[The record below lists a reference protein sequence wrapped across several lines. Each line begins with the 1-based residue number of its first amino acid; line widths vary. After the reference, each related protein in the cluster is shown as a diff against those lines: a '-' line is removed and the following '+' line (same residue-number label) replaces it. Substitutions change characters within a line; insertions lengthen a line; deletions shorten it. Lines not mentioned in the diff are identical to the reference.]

1 MNKLNEKLLVGY
13 WLKLYLADYLPIIRN
28 GSRNTIKSYS
38 YCFCQ
43 LLSFIKSKGI
53 VISKLKIEDLTLNI
67 VSDFLN
73 SIEVAQKCS
82 ITTRNLRLAAIRS
95 FAKYVSSVEPQYLLW
110 YSRLKYIPNKK
121 ENIKT
126 FEGAAQLK
134 IHYLEKE
141 EMQAL
146 LNAPDKT
153 TKQGMRDYVLLMFMY
168 NTGTRVSEVVNMKI
182 SDIHIGSSNT
192 VSVVYVRGKGNK
204 TRPCPLWDTTVKLIE
219 PFLHRFKDEAVFLN
233 KYGNPIT
240 RFGIYELVTKYAVK
254 AAELMPSIAEKN
266 VSPHTIRHSTATHL
280 LESGVDINTI
290 RSWLGH
296 VSINTTN
303 IYAEINLKMKVKAIE
318 SCNLNNPDLK
328 VKPITEQS
336 IITFLKSLQ

>member
-1 MNKLNEKLLVGY
+1 M
-13 WLKLYLADYLPIIRN
+13 PI
-28 GSRNTIKSYS
+28 
-38 YCFCQ
+38 
-43 LLSFIKSKGI
+43 
-53 VISKLKIEDLTLNI
+53 
-67 VSDFLN
+67 
-73 SIEVAQKCS
+73 
-82 ITTRNLRLAAIRS
+82 
-95 FAKYVSSVEPQYLLW
+95 
-110 YSRLKYIPNKK
+110 
-121 ENIKT
+121 
-126 FEGAAQLK
+126 
-134 IHYLEKE
+134 
-141 EMQAL
+141 M
-146 LNAPDKT
+146 
-153 TKQGMRDYVLLMFMY
+153 
-168 NTGTRVSEVVNMKI
+168 
-182 SDIHIGSSNT
+182 
-192 VSVVYVRGKGNK
+192 
-204 TRPCPLWDTTVKLIE
+204 DTTVKLIE

-328 VKPITEQS
+328 VKPITDQS

>member
-1 MNKLNEKLLVGY
+1 MN
-13 WLKLYLADYLPIIRN
+13 
-28 GSRNTIKSYS
+28 
-38 YCFCQ
+38 
-43 LLSFIKSKGI
+43 
-53 VISKLKIEDLTLNI
+53 
-67 VSDFLN
+67 
-73 SIEVAQKCS
+73 
-82 ITTRNLRLAAIRS
+82 
-95 FAKYVSSVEPQYLLW
+95 
-110 YSRLKYIPNKK
+110 
-121 ENIKT
+121 
-126 FEGAAQLK
+126 EGPK
-134 IHYLEKE
+134 
-141 EMQAL
+141 
-146 LNAPDKT
+146 N
-153 TKQGMRDYVLLMFMY
+153 R
-168 NTGTRVSEVVNMKI
+168 NMKI

-219 PFLHRFKDEAVFLN
+219 PFLHRSKDEAVFLN

-290 RSWLGH
+290 RSWLGY

-328 VKPITEQS
+328 VKPITDQS

>member
-1 MNKLNEKLLVGY
+1 MLNTY
-13 WLKLYLADYLPIIRN
+13 R
-28 GSRNTIKSYS
+28 
-38 YCFCQ
+38 
-43 LLSFIKSKGI
+43 
-53 VISKLKIEDLTLNI
+53 
-67 VSDFLN
+67 
-73 SIEVAQKCS
+73 
-82 ITTRNLRLAAIRS
+82 
-95 FAKYVSSVEPQYLLW
+95 
-110 YSRLKYIPNKK
+110 
-121 ENIKT
+121 
-126 FEGAAQLK
+126 
-134 IHYLEKE
+134 
-141 EMQAL
+141 L
-146 LNAPDKT
+146 LN
-153 TKQGMRDYVLLMFMY
+153 LNLMFMY
-168 NTGTRVSEVVNMKI
+168 NTGTRASEVVNMKI

-219 PFLHRFKDEAVFLN
+219 PFLHRSKDEAVFLN

-328 VKPITEQS
+328 VKPITDQS
-336 IITFLKSLQ
+336 IITFLKSLQSDGIFRQIVINMDTSILQIPHHILPAGIGIGYRLSGQAGWTVFYPFCFHP

>member
-1 MNKLNEKLLVGY
+1 
-13 WLKLYLADYLPIIRN
+13 
-28 GSRNTIKSYS
+28 
-38 YCFCQ
+38 
-43 LLSFIKSKGI
+43 
-53 VISKLKIEDLTLNI
+53 
-67 VSDFLN
+67 
-73 SIEVAQKCS
+73 
-82 ITTRNLRLAAIRS
+82 
-95 FAKYVSSVEPQYLLW
+95 
-110 YSRLKYIPNKK
+110 
-121 ENIKT
+121 
-126 FEGAAQLK
+126 
-134 IHYLEKE
+134 
-141 EMQAL
+141 MQVL

-168 NTGTRVSEVVNMKI
+168 NTGTRASEVVNIKI
-182 SDIHIGSSNT
+182 SDIHIGSPNT

-219 PFLHRFKDEAVFLN
+219 PFLHRSKDDAVFLN

-240 RFGIYELVTKYAVK
+240 RFGIYELVTKYAAK
-254 AAELMPSIAEKN
+254 AAELMPSIAKKN

-303 IYAEINLKMKVKAIE
+303 IYAETNLKMKAKAIE

-328 VKPITEQS
+328 VKPITDQS